1 MTLHT
6 RHRQPGGPGPKMIT
20 DYYIVIQDQGLYQFS
35 EIFIVKKCFKFSAQD
50 LITDKQT
57 NRRESELK

>member
-6 RHRQPGGPGPKMIT
+6 RHRLPGGPCPK
-20 DYYIVIQDQGLYQFS
+20 IVIQDQGLYQFS
-35 EIFIVKKCFKFSAQD
+35 EFFIFKKYLKSSAQD

-57 NRRESELK
+57 NKR